1 MLYYNAYVVN
11 TGNSD
16 MATTPAY
23 THRRRSRGII
33 RTNINTIDIEN
44 WDKNFFSGLVAP
56 NSLKCSQR
64 YIYITVIYEVIC
76 KSERY
81 KYIVS

>member
-1 MLYYNAYVVN
+1 
-11 TGNSD
+11 

-33 RTNINTIDIEN
+33 HTNINTIRTLKIGTEA
-44 WDKNFFSGLVAP
+44 FFFGLVAP